1 MISNGKLTQIG
12 ASFRVSNKHGSR
24 TAVFLCECGQNRTI
38 DVKNVRTGRTKSCG
52 CSTGRSISERKITH
66 GKRHTKTYASW
77 TSMRSRCRNENNP
90 AWDNYGG
97 RGILLCDRWEEF
109 RQFFEDMGECPDG
122 MSIDRIDNDG
132 NYEPDNCRWAT
143 RKEQSRNKRTSKMI
157 TANGK
162 TMCVAAW
169 SEETGINQHTIGGR
183 IRLGW
188 PDHDAVNTPLN
199 R

>member
-1 MISNGKLTQIG
+1 
-12 ASFRVSNKHGSR
+12 
-24 TAVFLCECGQNRTI
+24 
-38 DVKNVRTGRTKSCG
+38 
-52 CSTGRSISERKITH
+52 
-66 GKRHTKTYASW
+66 
-77 TSMRSRCRNENNP
+77 MRSRCRNENNP